1 MTKHATIC
9 QLLVMAK
16 APVAGRVKTRLMP
29 TYGATQAAWWYEQ
42 MLSSVLRQAQRL
54 FDQVWLAVDH
64 IHHPFFQ
71 NTTLP
76 LLPQGDGDLGER
88 LQRVISTLARHNWL
102 PTIVIGADS
111 PHMQDARLLT
121 TAMALQEV
129 DVVIGP
135 VEDGGYNVIAMRQPQ
150 PCLFEAIDWGSGHVQ
165 EQTMQRIDQ
174 QALRCHVLPM
184 DYDVDTADDL
194 ARARTDGWLPQRP
207 DIRVANDQDCSSYS
221 EESRSP

>member
-1 MTKHATIC
+1 
-9 QLLVMAK
+9 MAGK
-16 APVAGRVKTRLMP
+16 VKTRLMP
-29 TYGATQAAWWYEQ
+29 TYNAMQAAWWYEQ
-42 MLSSVLRQAQRL
+42 MLDSVLRQAQRL
-54 FDQVWLAVDH
+54 FDHVWLAVDD

-71 NTTLP
+71 HTTLP
-76 LLPQGDGDLGER
+76 LLPQGDGDLGVR
-88 LQRVISTLARHNWL
+88 LQRVISTLTERDWL

-111 PHMQDARLLT
+111 PHMQDARLLA
-121 TAMALQEV
+121 TARALQEV

-150 PCLFEAIDWGSGHVQ
+150 PCLFEAISWGGGQVR
-165 EQTMQRIDQ
+165 EQTMQRIEQ
-174 QALRCHVLPM
+174 QSLRCHVLPV

-194 ARARTDGWLPQRP
+194 ARACVDGWLLQRP